1 VKKGALVRFDDVAS
15 QRAVDDV
22 ADVVIVGSG
31 AGGATA
37 ARVLTEAGLDV
48 VILEEGPHIP
58 TEELRSDMYTSTK
71 WMWRD
76 MGFQAARGRS
86 FTPVLQGSCV
96 GGTTAINGAIIH
108 RVPDEIR
115 RLWCDE
121 HGAGELLRE
130 QDLLRVYDQ
139 LDRELSVGPAPEDV
153 LGENSKRMR
162 AGVAALGLHG
172 NSIRRNVSGCR
183 GSAHCHQGCP
193 TARRQSMN
201 NSYVPR
207 SIEAGARLYA
217 SCKVERVVAKRG
229 RASGVEARFA
239 DRLTRRAGPK
249 LSVTARRAV
258 IMAASAIQ
266 TPLLL
271 EASGIGRVSGLVGK
285 RLQAHPGTA
294 VVGVFDDPVRMWF
307 GATQGYESTH
317 YWNERMK
324 FETIAL
330 PLEFLATRV
339 PGLGGDLVRQLA
351 SYGNLAIFG
360 VQVRAR
366 TLGSVKPGLFGKTS
380 ITYDITDE
388 DVRSLKLG
396 VKRLVQMMF
405 AAGAREVFPGVHG
418 MPDKIG
424 SADEIEPILDLPDDP
439 RHFHCIVAHLFGTAK
454 MGPTVRTG
462 VVGPTLESHELP
474 GLYVVDSSVFP
485 TNMGVN
491 PQHTICAFS
500 WLASERIA
508 NL

>member
-1 VKKGALVRFDDVAS
+1 V
-15 QRAVDDV
+15 
-22 ADVVIVGSG
+22 
-31 AGGATA
+31 
-37 ARVLTEAGLDV
+37 
-48 VILEEGPHIP
+48 
-58 TEELRSDMYTSTK
+58 
-71 WMWRD
+71 
-76 MGFQAARGRS
+76 
-86 FTPVLQGSCV
+86 
-96 GGTTAINGAIIH
+96 
-108 RVPDEIR
+108 
-115 RLWCDE
+115 
-121 HGAGELLRE
+121 
-130 QDLLRVYDQ
+130 
-139 LDRELSVGPAPEDV
+139 
-153 LGENSKRMR
+153 
-162 AGVAALGLHG
+162 
-172 NSIRRNVSGCR
+172 
-183 GSAHCHQGCP
+183 
-193 TARRQSMN
+193 
-201 NSYVPR
+201 
-207 SIEAGARLYA
+207 
-217 SCKVERVVAKRG
+217 
-229 RASGVEARFA
+229 
-239 DRLTRRAGPK
+239 
-249 LSVTARRAV
+249 
-258 IMAASAIQ
+258 AASAIQ

-271 EASGIGRVSGLVGK
+271 EASGIGRASGLVGK

-317 YWNERMK
+317 YWDERMK

-366 TLGSVKPGLFGKTS
+366 TLGSVRPGLFGKTS

-388 DVRSLKLG
+388 DVRSLKVG

-418 MPDKIG
+418 MPDKIR

-454 MGPTVRTG
+454 MGPTPRTG